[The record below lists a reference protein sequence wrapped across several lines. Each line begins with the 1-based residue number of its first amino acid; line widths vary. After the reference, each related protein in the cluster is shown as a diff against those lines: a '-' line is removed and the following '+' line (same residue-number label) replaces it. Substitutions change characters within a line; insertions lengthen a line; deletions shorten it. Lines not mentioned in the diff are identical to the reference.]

1 MSTAVKAAFAARHI
15 YAVPATRFARLNR
28 LGLLR
33 RRAGGFDLD
42 ELREDLELVE
52 EIEQRIAAVGGDLTP
67 AERNGA
73 LAWLAALALSRTKDP
88 ATAGAALHARELIE
102 TLTRPS

>member
-15 YAVPATRFARLNR
+15 YAVPATRFARLDR

-52 EIEQRIAAVGGDLTP
+52 GIERRIAAVGGDLTP

-73 LAWLAALALSRTKDP
+73 LAWLAALVRAEGGPHRPAHTALEIIERLTP
-88 ATAGAALHARELIE
+88 A
-102 TLTRPS
+102 